1 MLTGDRRPKAAR
13 TKVSR
18 VINRKGFRMKDDQE
32 PSISNDKPAIVAFFG
47 TLKPTGKVLTL
58 VGLVLLILSA
68 FAVLAYLCWIVW
80 LPDLWGW
87 GFAEHDWKVLRA
99 AAAVFGA
106 MYLILIPLFPF
117 TYGPKVLGPL
127 LAFYVRDRSLQKAEE
142 ASEEQIELEQKLIQ
156 DDTTG
161 LIELVKNSRL
171 QLQEYYYKGHSQAE
185 KSFRYSI
192 LAMWIGFGVIITGVA
207 AYIFQIF
214 GTSSSSSTDDV
225 HILTVASGAVIE
237 IVSAL
242 FLWVYSRSIRQLT
255 YFYDRQSYNHHII
268 MCTKI
273 AEKADKSDDI
283 RKLIVERV
291 LEHSWAF
298 SEEESTEVGR
308 IAANKTNAAD
318 R

>member
-1 MLTGDRRPKAAR
+1 MSEKQESSVSAEKA
-13 TKVSR
+13 S
-18 VINRKGFRMKDDQE
+18 
-32 PSISNDKPAIVAFFG
+32 IVALFG

-68 FAVLAYLCWIVW
+68 FAVLAYLCWIAW
-80 LPDLWGW
+80 LPKLWDW
-87 GFAEHDWKVLRA
+87 GFVEHNWKALRA
-99 AAAVFGA
+99 PTAVLGA

-117 TYGPKVLGPL
+117 TYGPKVLRPL
-127 LAFYVRDRSLQKAEE
+127 LASYVRDRSLQKAEE
-142 ASEEQIELEQKLIQ
+142 ASKEQIELEKDLIQ
-156 DDTTG
+156 KDTTG

-207 AYIFQIF
+207 AYIFQIV
-214 GTSSSSSTDDV
+214 GSTSSTSTGGI

-237 IVSAL
+237 VVSAL

-255 YFYDRQSYNHHII
+255 YFYDRQSYNHHIV
-268 MCTKI
+268 MCTTI
-273 AEKADKSDDI
+273 AEKADKPDDI

-291 LEHSWAF
+291 LEHSWVPL
-298 SEEESTEVGR
+298 EEEHAVIARVAEKG
-308 IAANKTNAAD
+308 IAANKINAAY